1 MARAEIEMQCRW
13 RWPAGG
19 ARGCSRGVRHRADAA
34 LTEGELAGAAC
45 GGAHG
50 FGEIGGEAARS
61 VGSVLGLGT
70 KWGAVR
76 DRGAV
81 PLAVVCEREG
91 RSLGVRQ
98 RADAAL
104 AEGEI
109 VGAACS
115 SVRDCD
121 EIDGEAA

>member
-1 MARAEIEMQCRW
+1 MQCHW

-19 ARGCSRGVRHRADAA
+19 ARGAREACGNEPMLRSRRARSLARPVAARTASARSAARPRDPSARSWAWARSGVRA
-34 LTEGELAGAAC
+34 
-45 GGAHG
+45 
-50 FGEIGGEAARS
+50 
-61 VGSVLGLGT
+61 
-70 KWGAVR
+70 R

-81 PLAVVCEREG
+81 PLAVACEREG
-91 RSLGVRQ
+91 CSLGVRQ

-115 SVRDCD
+115 GVRDCD